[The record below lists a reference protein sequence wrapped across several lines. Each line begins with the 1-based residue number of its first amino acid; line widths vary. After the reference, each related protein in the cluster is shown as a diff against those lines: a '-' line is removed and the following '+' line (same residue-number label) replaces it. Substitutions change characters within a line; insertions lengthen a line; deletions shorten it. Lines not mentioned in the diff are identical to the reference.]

1 MAQNRPRQTPR
12 RPGPSVPKGPDG
24 RRAWATISAAVLI
37 LAAGFAAYA
46 NSFQGVFVFDD
57 EPAIARN
64 ENLQALWPLTRAMSA
79 PEDTTLSGR
88 PVAALSFAI
97 DHAIHGGSLLG
108 FHATNLAIHLIAG
121 LLLFGIVRRTLET
134 EAVGDA
140 VRQSAPGLAL
150 ATALL
155 FVVHPLQTGAVTYL
169 MQRVESL
176 MGCLFLATIYS
187 AIRAHSAGPSARFLW
202 FGLAVA
208 MCGLGMA
215 TKEVMVTAPLIVI
228 LWDYLFA
235 PGRGRQRL
243 PLYAALVSTW
253 LVLGVLVA
261 SGARTGS
268 VGFGFEAWPWWRY
281 LLTQAEVLIHY
292 IRLSLY
298 PSPLVLDYDW
308 PAVASWT
315 DVALE
320 GGLVLGLL
328 GATLLG
334 VIRKHPAAF
343 AGAWFFLILAPT
355 SSVLPIVTEVAAEH
369 RMYLPLAGVIVIAVI
384 TCFQLLRRL
393 TERRV
398 LEPPTIAMV
407 AKVLLGTTVV
417 VFAWM
422 THNRNEDY
430 QDFDRIWLDTI
441 AKRPGNARAR
451 NNYATS
457 LLVQGRFAD
466 AEVHLRAAVARN
478 MSFAEAEA
486 NLGVAL
492 SAQGQLDEGATHLER
507 ALVLR
512 PEFAEANRNLG
523 ENYAMRGMMKEAVA
537 AYGSALKRLPDDV
550 RLLNRLGWILATHGN
565 DGVRDGVR
573 ARSLAER
580 AVALTDGRDPESL
593 DTLGAALAEVGAYE
607 QAQAIAARALSLATE
622 QGNAELSK
630 DLRFRLERYSSRQP
644 FRDSTVLLHS

>member
-1 MAQNRPRQTPR
+1 M
-12 RPGPSVPKGPDG
+12 
-24 RRAWATISAAVLI
+24 LI
-37 LAAGFAAYA
+37 LVAGLAAYA

-64 ENLQALWPLTRAMSA
+64 ENLKALWPLTRAMSA
-79 PEDTTLSGR
+79 PDDTTLSGR
-88 PVAALSFAI
+88 PVATLSFAI
-97 DHAIHGGSLLG
+97 DHAIHGGSLFG
-108 FHATNLAIHLIAG
+108 FHATNLAIHLIAS

-134 EAVGDA
+134 EAIGDA
-140 VRQSAPGLAL
+140 VRERAPGLAL
-150 ATALL
+150 ASALL

-169 MQRVESL
+169 VQRVESL
-176 MGCLFLATIYS
+176 MGCLYLATLYS
-187 AIRAHSAGPSARFLW
+187 AVRAHSASPSARPLW

-208 MCGLGMA
+208 TCGLGMA

-228 LWDYLFA
+228 LWDFLFA
-235 PGRGRQRL
+235 PGRSRQRRL
-243 PLYAALVSTW
+243 LYAALTSTW
-253 LVLGVLVA
+253 LILGILVA

-292 IRLSLY
+292 LRLALY
-298 PSPLVLDYDW
+298 PRPLVLDYDW
-308 PAVASWT
+308 PAVSSWT
-315 DVALE
+315 QVVLP
-320 GGLVLGLL
+320 GLPVLGLL
-328 GATLLG
+328 VATVRG

-369 RMYLPLAGVIVIAVI
+369 RMYLPLAGLIALLV
-384 TCFQLLRRL
+384 TACFQLLPRTL
-393 TERRV
+393 SKVFLVTGV
-398 LEPPTIAMV
+398 V
-407 AKVLLGTTVV
+407 AFG
-417 VFAWM
+417 WM

-430 QDFDRIWLDTI
+430 RDFDRIWLDTI
-441 AKRPGNARAR
+441 AKRPDNARAR

-457 LLVQGRFAD
+457 LLAQGRFAD

-478 MSFAEAEA
+478 TSFAEAEA

-492 SAQGQLDEGATHLER
+492 SAQGQLDDGAAHLER

-512 PEFAEANRNLG
+512 PEFAEAQRNLG
-523 ENYAMRGMMKEAVA
+523 ENHAMRGRMKEAAVA
-537 AYGSALKRLPDDV
+537 YDSALKRLPDDV
-550 RLLNRLGWILATHGN
+550 RLLNRLGWILATSGN
-565 DGVRDGVR
+565 DTVRDGVR

-607 QAQAIAARALSLATE
+607 QAQAIAARAVTLATE
-622 QGNAELSK
+622 QGNAELLK
-630 DLRFRLERYSSRQP
+630 DLQFRLGLYSSRQP
-644 FRDSTVLLHS
+644 FRDSATGGAVPSQGDRPE

>member
-1 MAQNRPRQTPR
+1 
-12 RPGPSVPKGPDG
+12 
-24 RRAWATISAAVLI
+24 
-37 LAAGFAAYA
+37 
-46 NSFQGVFVFDD
+46 
-57 EPAIARN
+57 
-64 ENLQALWPLTRAMSA
+64 MSA

-97 DHAIHGGSLLG
+97 DHAIHGGSLSG
-108 FHATNLAIHLIAG
+108 FHATNLAIHLVAS

-134 EAVGDA
+134 EALGDA
-140 VRQSAPGLAL
+140 VRTSAPGLAL

-169 MQRVESL
+169 VQRVESL
-176 MGCLFLATIYS
+176 MGCFYLAMLYS
-187 AIRAHSAGPSARFLW
+187 AVRAHTAGPWPRLLW
-202 FGLAVA
+202 CSLAVA
-208 MCGLGMA
+208 TCGLGMA

-228 LWDYLFA
+228 LWDYFFA
-235 PGRGRQRL
+235 PGRSRQRL
-243 PLYAALVSTW
+243 PLYAALASTW

-261 SGARTGS
+261 SGARTTS

-292 IRLSLY
+292 LRLALH
-298 PSPLVLDYDW
+298 PRPLVLDYDW
-308 PAVASWT
+308 PAVSSWT
-315 DVALE
+315 QVVLP
-320 GGLVLGLL
+320 GLAVLGLL
-328 GATLLG
+328 GATVMG

-369 RMYLPLAGVIVIAVI
+369 RMYLPLAGVITLAV
-384 TCFQLLRRL
+384 TTWFQLLRRL
-393 TERRV
+393 AERRG
-398 LEPPTIAMV
+398 LKPPTIALV
-407 AKVLLGTTVV
+407 AKLFLGTAVI
-417 VFAWM
+417 VFGWL

-430 QDFDRIWLDTI
+430 RDFDRIWLDAI
-441 AKRPGNARAR
+441 AKRPDNARAR

-478 MSFAEAEA
+478 ASFAEAEA

-492 SAQGQLDEGATHLER
+492 SAQGQLDDGGTHLER

-512 PEFAEANRNLG
+512 PEFAEAHRNLG
-523 ENYAMRGMMKEAVA
+523 ENYAMRGMMKEAAVA
-537 AYGSALKRLPDDV
+537 YDSALKRLPDDV
-550 RLLNRLGWILATHGN
+550 RLLNRLGWILATSGN
-565 DGVRDGVR
+565 DTVRDGVR

-607 QAQAIAARALSLATE
+607 QAQAIAARALSLAEE
-622 QGNAELSK
+622 QGNAELSQ
-630 DLRFRLERYSSRQP
+630 DLRFRLGLYSSRQP
-644 FRDSTVLLHS
+644 FRDSTVLLHSQVEPPKGKNSP

>member
-1 MAQNRPRQTPR
+1 MARNRSRQIPR
-12 RPGPSVPKGPDG
+12 RSGPSVPEGPE
-24 RRAWATISAAVLI
+24 RRRGSGTINAAVLI
-37 LAAGFAAYA
+37 ILAGLAAYA

-64 ENLQALWPLTRAMSA
+64 ENLKALWPLTRAMSA

-97 DHAIHGGSLLG
+97 DHAIHGGSLSG
-108 FHATNLAIHLIAG
+108 FHATNLAIHLIAS

-134 EAVGDA
+134 EAFGDA
-140 VRQSAPGLAL
+140 MRQSAPGLAF

-155 FVVHPLQTGAVTYL
+155 FAIHPLQTGAVTYL
-169 MQRVESL
+169 VQRVESL
-176 MGCLFLATIYS
+176 MGCFYLATLYS
-187 AIRAHSAGPSARFLW
+187 AVRAHAASPLARLFW
-202 FGLAVA
+202 CGLAVVT
-208 MCGLGMA
+208 CGLGMA

-228 LWDYLFA
+228 LWDYFFA

-243 PLYAALVSTW
+243 PLYGALASTW
-253 LVLGVLVA
+253 LILGVLVA
-261 SGARTGS
+261 SGARAGS

-292 IRLSLY
+292 LRLAFY
-298 PSPLVLDYDW
+298 PRPLVLDYDW
-308 PAVASWT
+308 PGVSSWT
-315 DVALE
+315 RVVLP
-320 GGLVLGLL
+320 GLVILGLL
-328 GATLLG
+328 GATFMG
-334 VIRKHPAAF
+334 VLRKHPAAF

-369 RMYLPLAGVIVIAVI
+369 RMYLPLASVIALLVI
-384 TCFQLLRRL
+384 ASFKLLREATARFFL
-393 TERRV
+393 VTAAV
-398 LEPPTIAMV
+398 
-407 AKVLLGTTVV
+407 VLLG
-417 VFAWM
+417 WM

-430 QDFDRIWLDTI
+430 RDFDRIWLDTI
-441 AKRPGNARAR
+441 AKRPDNARAR

-457 LLVQGRFAD
+457 LLAQGRFSD

-478 MSFAEAEA
+478 VAFAEAEA

-492 SAQGQLDEGATHLER
+492 SAQGQLDEGAAHLAR

-523 ENYAMRGMMKEAVA
+523 ENYAMRGMMKEAAA
-537 AYGSALKRLPDDV
+537 AYDSALKRLPDDV

-580 AVALTDGRDPESL
+580 AVALTDARDPESL

-607 QAQAIAARALSLATE
+607 SAHAIALRALALATE
-622 QGNAELSK
+622 RGNAELSK
-630 DLRFRLERYSSRQP
+630 DLRFRLGLYSSRQP
-644 FRDSTVLLHS
+644 FRDSATGGAVPSSGDRPE